1 LSIFYLWCLEIAQ
14 STWTD
19 ADGYWDNI
27 CYPEYI
33 RAHKDL
39 FKDGDVESGAPREDL
54 VNGLL
59 LIEPE
64 VKENKNKMDML
75 DIVEVCLEK
84 IRSYSALES
93 DRVRDIDFSV

>member
-1 LSIFYLWCLEIAQ
+1 MITYLCRLGIAQ
-14 STWTD
+14 SALVD
-19 ADGYWDNI
+19 PEGYWDSI
-27 CYPEYI
+27 GYPEYI

-39 FKDGDVESGAPREDL
+39 FKDGDVESGPPKEDSDL

-64 VKENKNKMDML
+64 VKQKKMDML

-84 IRSYSALES
+84 VASHSAGTGY
-93 DRVRDIDFSV
+93 